1 MRYIYSVATLHLS
14 FFLLENILP
23 LSPMSNARIT
33 RMTSMLSM
41 MSTGPCMPGWRQ
53 WLEDLSNWTHNES
66 AFLRAQKSIR

>member
-1 MRYIYSVATLHLS
+1 
-14 FFLLENILP
+14 
-23 LSPMSNARIT
+23 MSNARIT